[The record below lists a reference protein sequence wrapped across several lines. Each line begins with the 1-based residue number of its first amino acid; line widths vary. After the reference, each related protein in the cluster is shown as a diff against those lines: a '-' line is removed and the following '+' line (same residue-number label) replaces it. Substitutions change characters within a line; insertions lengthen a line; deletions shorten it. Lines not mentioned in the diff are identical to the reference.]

1 MGISL
6 FGATIEQ
13 MVVLAFLMPIPA
25 FPPIEATI
33 GIKKANT
40 TICSMVAPNKLIHH
54 VARKAV
60 NKLSKSQLNL
70 LFVFFTTPSV
80 ISSSPTPANLKA
92 SSSSRCNSN
101 NSTRQ
106 SQQQQQHAHHPLDV
120 SPRELLTP
128 RG

>member
-1 MGISL
+1 MAI
-6 FGATIEQ
+6 
-13 MVVLAFLMPIPA
+13 VLTVTASVCIPA

-40 TICSMVAPNKLIHH
+40 TICSIVAPNRLIHH

-70 LFVFFTTPSV
+70 LFVFLTIPSV

-92 SSSSRCNSN
+92 SSSASSFKTVKTSSFIIIPTNLLFL
-101 NSTRQ
+101 STT
-106 SQQQQQHAHHPLDV
+106 AAEFKL
-120 SPRELLTP
+120 
-128 RG
+128 